1 MMFLRWLL
9 MVNFNLH
16 ENFSY
21 NLVLFQFYFYVLLS
35 RYGYILDEFGLRSY
49 DIADLLCVL
58 RSDLHICPK
67 NSGKKCCSQRME
79 ERFTIWSRDY
89 FDEAVHSRNLRMHK

>member
-1 MMFLRWLL
+1 

-21 NLVLFQFYFYVLLS
+21 NLVLFQFYFNVPLS

-67 NSGKKCCSQRME
+67 NTEWQEVLLSTNGG
-79 ERFTIWSRDY
+79 T
-89 FDEAVHSRNLRMHK
+89 LRKLVEG